1 MNLYDAVSICDPR
14 LGRERLDPPEV
25 KVWTDDDELVFAKW
39 QAEWIASLWQE
50 FAEAE
55 RDRFDEFCRDKF
67 DAEHADDGYDDDL
80 AYEQS
85 REAGAP

>member
-1 MNLYDAVSICDPR
+1 MNIYDAVSICDPR
-14 LGRERLDPPEV
+14 LGREVIDPPETR
-25 KVWTDDDELVFAKW
+25 VWTDDDELAYAKW

-85 REAGAP
+85 REVGAL

>member
-14 LGRERLDPPEV
+14 LGREVIDPPEV
-25 KVWTDDDELVFAKW
+25 KIWTDEDERVYAKRK
-39 QAEWIASLWQE
+39 AEWTACLWQE

-67 DAEHADDGYDDDL
+67 EDECL
-80 AYEQS
+80 
-85 REAGAP
+85 